1 MKKRVVLAGLNS
13 IQNYGDHFIGE
24 CVEFLVEIC
33 RKETECVTLDLGF
46 CKKNFRFLIYG
57 GIRLLANFLPNSTI
71 SYKLVYV
78 AMRIRFYKYYYN
90 ILKTADGLIFAC
102 GSFKYGTQN
111 LWAQYSIAVECA
123 EKLNIPVMFDAMN
136 VQKYNADDWR
146 CKCLRVHANYPCVKM
161 ITTRDGYVGAER
173 LKSDYITSKSI
184 RILPVGDPAFWI
196 PECYGKRKQSGD
208 KVGINLIRGDIYTD
222 YGWRKLSEKQL
233 IEAYS
238 ELIEILN
245 REEIEWEFF
254 TNGLPEDYIFGL
266 KVLKNCGMEE
276 NIKETIVVPK
286 DAEDLIRVI
295 SRYRG
300 ILGARL
306 HACICAY
313 SLDVPVSGF
322 VWDEKM
328 LHFAEMAR
336 LEEFFLDEEEFTGM
350 ELFVKLQK
358 AIRGIYDQKNRENWK
373 RCTQKSIN
381 EFLQLL

>member
-71 SYKLVYV
+71 SYKLVYA

-136 VQKYNADDWR
+136 IQKYNAEDWR
-146 CKCLRVHANYPCVKM
+146 CICLQYHANRPCVKM
-161 ITTRDGYVGAER
+161 ISTRDGYAGVKR
-173 LKSDYITSKSI
+173 LKKDYITNRNI
-184 RILPVGDPAFWI
+184 QILPVGDPAFWI
-196 PECYGKRKQSGD
+196 PERYKIKKRYGD
-208 KVGINLIRGDIYTD
+208 KIGINLIREDIYKD
-222 YGWRKLSEKQL
+222 YKWENISESQM

-238 ELIEILN
+238 KLITIMNEKAIK
-245 REEIEWEFF
+245 WEFF
-254 TNGLPEDYIFGL
+254 TNGLLEDYAFGC
-266 KVLKNCGMEE
+266 KVLNHCGLANE
-276 NIKETIVVPK
+276 KGLIVVPQNG
-286 DAEDLIRVI
+286 EGLVRLIAG
-295 SRYRG
+295 YRG

-313 SLDVPVSGF
+313 SLDVPVAGF

-328 LHFAEMAR
+328 LHFAEM
-336 LEEFFLDEEEFTGM
+336 TGIERYFCEKGRFNGE
-350 ELFVKLQK
+350 ELFFRIQK
-358 AIRGIYDQKNRENWK
+358 AINGTVNNDVRENWK
-373 RCTQKSIN
+373 KSTRRSI
-381 EFLQLL
+381 EDFLQLI